1 LEYFGNAVILCG
13 GESKRMPFDK
23 AFAKINGRYM
33 IEIVYEKLTGCF
45 ENVRLCAD
53 SCERFRAFDY
63 EVIEDMIKDRGGP
76 AVGIYSALSKATT
89 KYVFLAACDMPLA
102 DPHHIEFMKQ
112 TLRQNDYIP
121 DALVPMNG
129 GYIEPLYSFYS
140 TDCVDIFREEITA
153 GNYKIHEILKKLS
166 VLYMDE
172 KHSKAFDENLAM
184 FTNINNI
191 KDLEM
196 FYDR

>member
-1 LEYFGNAVILCG
+1 
-13 GESKRMPFDK
+13 
-23 AFAKINGRYM
+23 M
-33 IEIVYEKLTGCF
+33 IEIVYEKLIGCF

-53 SCERFRAFDY
+53 SGERFRAFDFV
-63 EVIEDMIKDRGGP
+63 VIEDIMKDKAGP
-76 AVGIYSALSKATT
+76 AVGIHSALSEATT
-89 KYVFLAACDMPLA
+89 KYVFLVACDMPFA
-102 DPHHIEFMKQ
+102 DPLHIEFMKQ
-112 TLRQNDYIP
+112 TLRHSDYTP

-140 TDCVDIFREEITA
+140 ADCVGIFQEEIMA
-153 GNYKIHEILKKLS
+153 GNFKIHDILKKCN

-184 FTNINNI
+184 FTNINNM